1 MPDAHDCTPDT
12 LAILARLR
20 TGWGPSRRDLAGTDL
35 LERWRL
41 FSPGPYVLQGWIG
54 MTMKSGIVFALDREW
69 VRFINRW
76 ARLGRPAFAQP
87 LPSNDVVMR
96 CALAALAGRDEA
108 GEIGAEARAW
118 RSARAEPG
126 WAPRAICSKWLRL
139 SSPPRAARRGASRR
153 AHTDPLE
160 LVADLPALP

>member
-1 MPDAHDCTPDT
+1 MPITETTDAHDCTADT

-20 TGWGPSRRDLAGTDL
+20 SGWRPSRRDLAGTDL

-54 MTMKSGIVFALDREW
+54 MTMKSGIVFAFDREW

-76 ARLGRPAFAQP
+76 ARLGTPAFAQP

-108 GEIGAEARAW
+108 GEISAEARALAE
-118 RSARAEPG
+118 RSREAGLGAAAHLLDMAAFELAAGRWPAENLTPRAEG
-126 WAPRAICSKWLRL
+126 
-139 SSPPRAARRGASRR
+139 SP
-153 AHTDPLE
+153 
-160 LVADLPALP
+160 

>member
-1 MPDAHDCTPDT
+1 MPITETTDAHDCTPDT

-20 TGWGPSRRDLAGTDL
+20 TGWRPSRRDLAGTDL

-41 FSPGPYVLQGWIG
+41 FSPGPYVQGWIG
-54 MTMKSGIVFALDREW
+54 MTMKSGIVFAFDREW

-96 CALAALAGRDEA
+96 CALAALV
-108 GEIGAEARAW
+108 
-118 RSARAEPG
+118 
-126 WAPRAICSKWLRL
+126 PRLLHRL
-139 SSPPRAARRGASRR
+139 TG
-153 AHTDPLE
+153 
-160 LVADLPALP
+160 